1 MIDKRKVRKKDLV
14 KCIANSSEISQKKAS
29 IVLDIILSATK
40 EELFY
45 SQKSSMPQIGSF
57 IVKEKKARR
66 YRNIRT
72 GEIRYSLPRPAVL
85 FRPGS
90 LLVKILNNHEE
101 TIVPNSTT
109 NKPIGKNRKYY
120 IEDGTGCKVFYSKP
134 NPDQT
139 SNLEINF
146 SPILS
151 LVNEKD
157 FPIVLMPQR
166 NSLLKLPRE
175 GRSDVRGYKEKDFY
189 NELQTADLPISI
201 SVDKHLSILGRTLP
215 YEPDFVLYD
224 KSLNLYIDV
233 EIDEPYDGYSRT
245 PTHIKNGSDE
255 IRDKYFVDSGW
266 VVIRFTEYQIHTN
279 PNGCISYIRYVVDT
293 LRQKIDC
300 VDQPQFV
307 IRENKWDSFQAII
320 WERNLY
326 REKYLGIQSF
336 EKIVRNI
343 KVICKDKTDKIE
355 SIISEFRPKIHTS
368 IESQQK
374 TNKKEKG
381 YGLEFDEKN
390 HTYYPPKDPT
400 GNSDYISVTT
410 LIEEFFPH
418 FDVDAYI
425 EKRIQETGK
434 AREDIEK
441 ELTEPS
447 ERGTE
452 MHAEIE
458 KCLKG
463 NSYDG
468 NSPELLMFKRF
479 YDDCIIPQNLT
490 FSDAEKV
497 IELPEHNIAGTV
509 DALFKKPNGEYVMID
524 WKRSKH
530 LIIDGYPRKYGFGR
544 GLSVLS
550 HLDNSSYYKYEMQ
563 QSFYKYI
570 LEKRYNMTIS
580 SMILVVL
587 YPTYDNYFTIKL
599 SKYREKEVK
608 EIIEIHDRMLK

>member
-1 MIDKRKVRKKDLV
+1 MREENGKVNKKILAES
-14 KCIANSSEISQKKAS
+14 IAESANISQKKAKTV
-29 IVLDIILSATK
+29 IDIILYLIK
-40 EELFY
+40 EELVD
-45 SQKSSMPQIGSF
+45 SKKSSMPQIGSF
-57 IVKEKKARR
+57 IVKEKKGRR

-72 GEIRYSLPRPAVL
+72 GEIQYSLPRPSVA
-85 FRPGS
+85 FRPSSS
-90 LLVKILNNHEE
+90 LLNVLNIQE
-101 TIVPNSTT
+101 TVPPQTT
-109 NKPIGKNRKYY
+109 ANKPAEKKRPYY

-139 SNLEINF
+139 ANLKILF
-146 SPILS
+146 SPINS

-157 FPIVLMPQR
+157 FPIVLMPQI

-175 GRSDVRGYKEKDFY
+175 GRSDVRGYKEKDFL
-189 NELQTADLPISI
+189 NELQKADLPISI

-215 YEPDFVLYD
+215 YEPDFILYD
-224 KSLNLYIDV
+224 NDLNLFIDI

-245 PTHIKNGSDE
+245 PTHVSNGSDK
-255 IRDKYFVDSGW
+255 IRDQFFIDSGW
-266 VVIRFTEYQIHTN
+266 VVIRFTEHQIHTN
-279 PNGCISYIRYVVDT
+279 PNGCVSTVKYIVDS
-293 LRQKIDC
+293 L
-300 VDQPQFV
+300 
-307 IRENKWDSFQAII
+307 RENAQNAKMPNSVVHEEKWDSVQAII

-336 EKIVRNI
+336 EKIIRNI
-343 KVICKDKTDKIE
+343 KVICLDKSDKIE
-355 SIISEFRPKIHTS
+355 PNLSRPPIHEALAKSKSNIIE
-368 IESQQK
+368 
-374 TNKKEKG
+374 KENNIIQ
-381 YGLEFDEKN
+381 FDEKN
-390 HTYYPPKDPT
+390 HIYYPKNDPS
-400 GNSDYISVTT
+400 GNSDFISVTT
-410 LIEEFFPH
+410 LIEKFFPH

-425 EKRIQETGK
+425 EKRMQETGK
-434 AREDIEK
+434 TKEEIEK

-447 ERGTE
+447 ERGTA

-463 NSYDG
+463 KSYDG
-468 NSPELLMFKRF
+468 SSLELQMFRRF
-479 YDDCIIPQNLT
+479 YDDRIIPQNLT
-490 FSDAEKV
+490 FADAEKV
-497 IELPEHNIAGTV
+497 IELPDHNIAGTV
-509 DALFKKPNGEYVMID
+509 DALFKKTNGEYVMID

-570 LEKRYNMTIS
+570 LEKRYNITIS

-587 YPTYDNYFTIKL
+587 HPMYDNYFTIKL

>member
-1 MIDKRKVRKKDLV
+1 MGERKSLNKKSLT
-14 KCIANSSEISQKKAS
+14 KYIAKIANISQRKAG
-29 IVLDIILSATK
+29 IVLNTVLSVIKEDIVDNK
-40 EELFY
+40 
-45 SQKSSMPQIGSF
+45 KSSIPQIGSF
-57 IVKEKKARR
+57 IIKERKSRR

-72 GEIRYSLPRPAVL
+72 GEIQNSIPRLSVV
-85 FRPGS
+85 FRASS
-90 LLVKILNNHEE
+90 LLSNILNDL
-101 TIVPNSTT
+101 
-109 NKPIGKNRKYY
+109 GKAKDNRSSEKKRNFY
-120 IEDGTGCKVFYSKP
+120 IEDGSGCKVYYSKP
-134 NPDQT
+134 NPEQT
-139 SNLEINF
+139 ADLRIKF
-146 SPILS
+146 VPILS
-151 LVNEKD
+151 LVNEQN
-157 FPIVLMPQR
+157 FPIVLMPQT

-175 GRSDVRGYKEKDFY
+175 GRSDVRGYKEKDFL
-189 NELQTADLPISI
+189 NELQKSNLPISI

-224 KSLNLYIDV
+224 KELNLYIDI
-233 EIDEPYDGYSRT
+233 EIDEPYDGFSRT
-245 PTHIKNGSDE
+245 PTHVSNGTDK
-255 IRDKYFVDSGW
+255 IRDKFFIDSGW
-266 VVIRFTEYQIHTN
+266 VVLRFTEHQIHTN
-279 PNGCISYIRYVVDT
+279 SRGCIATISYIVDS
-293 LRQKIDC
+293 LRQNLGSMNPPNYIVHED
-300 VDQPQFV
+300 
-307 IRENKWDSFQAII
+307 KWNSIQAII

-336 EKIVRNI
+336 EKIVRNF
-343 KVICKDKTDKIE
+343 KVICIDKSDKIE
-355 SIISEFRPKIHTS
+355 PYLSRPEIH
-368 IESQQK
+368 ESLAKYQTN
-374 TNKKEKG
+374 TNKEKDINSQIN
-381 YGLEFDEKN
+381 FDEKN
-390 HTYYPPKDPT
+390 HIYYPKKDPS

-410 LIEEFFPH
+410 VIEEFFPY

-425 EKRIQETGK
+425 KKQMEVTGK
-434 AREDIEK
+434 RKEEIEK

-447 ERGTE
+447 ERGTA

-463 NSYDG
+463 ESFD
-468 NSPELLMFKRF
+468 SSSKELQMFKRF
-479 YDDCIIPQNLT
+479 YDDCIIPQNLS
-490 FSDAEKV
+490 FFAAEKV

-509 DALFKKPNGEYVMID
+509 DALFKKPNGDYVMID

-570 LEKRYNMTIS
+570 LEKRYKMRIS